1 MKFHTKNVH
10 FQDKVDTVE
19 VSKTKPIYQ
28 TSAFSFTD
36 LDDMEN
42 FFQGK
47 KGYMYTR
54 VGNPNTDDLGKG
66 VADLEGAPVGAAS
79 ASGISAILG
88 GVLAVAKAG
97 DHVVATEDLYGGT
110 YQLFAHE
117 LADFGIEVS
126 FVNFEDQSKI
136 KEAIKEN
143 TVLLYT
149 EAVTNPLLRVED
161 IAGVVKI
168 ADDHGL
174 KTMVDNTFP
183 SPYLIRPYTY
193 GVNLVAHSA
202 TKYIGGHSDLSAG
215 IIVGD
220 KDLMKKAKSKIVN
233 LGANLGPFDGW
244 LGCRGLKTLSLR
256 MERQSSNAQ
265 KLADHLGKEASVKK
279 VYYPKGVSAKGNG
292 AIVTVDLGENYDL
305 HNFFRNLNWV
315 KVVPTLAG
323 VETSVTYPVGTSH
336 RPVPKETRERL
347 GVTESMVRISVGIED
362 AEDIIEVFD
371 QALANSKK

>member
-10 FQDKVDTVE
+10 FQEKLDTRE

-36 LDDMEN
+36 LEDMED

-66 VADLEGAPVGAAS
+66 VADLEGAPAGVAS
-79 ASGISAILG
+79 ASGISAIMG

-117 LADFGIEVS
+117 LKDFGIEVS
-126 FVNFEDQSKI
+126 FASFENLDQV
-136 KEAIKEN
+136 EAAVKEN

-149 EAVTNPLLRVED
+149 ESVTNPLLRVED
-161 IAGVVKI
+161 IKGVVALGKRL
-168 ADDHGL
+168 GL

-183 SPYLIRPYTY
+183 SPYLVRPYEL
-193 GVNLVAHSA
+193 GADLVAHSA
-202 TKYIGGHSDLSAG
+202 TKYIGGHSDVSAG
-215 IIVGD
+215 VLVGGEA
-220 KDLMKKAKSKIVN
+220 LVAKAKSKIVN

-256 MERQSSNAQ
+256 MERQSANGK
-265 KLADHLGKEASVKK
+265 KLAEHLRGKGDLGR
-279 VYYPKGVSAKGNG
+279 VYYPEFVSERGNG
-292 AIVTVDLGENYDL
+292 AIVTIDLGENYDL
-305 HNFFRNLNWV
+305 HSFFKNLDWV

-336 RPVPKETRERL
+336 RPVPKETRDRL
-347 GVTESMVRISVGIED
+347 GVSETMVRISVGIED
-362 AEDIIEVFD
+362 SEDINGVFD
-371 QALANSKK
+371 QALAAAKK

>member
-10 FQDKVDTVE
+10 FQEKMDGAE

-36 LDDMEN
+36 LDDMEA
-42 FFQGK
+42 FFEGK

-66 VADLEGAPVGAAS
+66 VADLEGAPAGVAS
-79 ASGISAILG
+79 ASGISAIMG
-88 GVLAVAKAG
+88 GILAVAKAG
-97 DHVVATEDLYGGT
+97 DHVIATEDLYGGT

-117 LADFGIEVS
+117 LKDFGIEVS
-126 FVNFEDQSKI
+126 FANFEDLSEVEK
-136 KEAIKEN
+136 AIKDN

-149 EAVTNPLLRVED
+149 ESVTNPLLRVED
-161 IAGVVKI
+161 IKSVVELAKR
-168 ADDHGL
+168 HEL

-183 SPYLIRPYTY
+183 TPYLVRPYEA
-193 GVNLVAHSA
+193 GADLVAHSA
-202 TKYIGGHSDLSAG
+202 TKYIGGHSDVSAG
-215 IIVGD
+215 VVVGSEA
-220 KDLMKKAKSKIVN
+220 LVKKAKSKIVH

-256 MERQSSNAQ
+256 MERQSANAK
-265 KLADHLGKEASVKK
+265 KLADHLSEKGSLGR
-279 VYYPKGVSAKGNG
+279 VYYPEFVSERGHG
-292 AIVTVDLGENYDL
+292 AIVTIDLGENYDVYA
-305 HNFFRNLNWV
+305 FFRSLDWV

-336 RPVPKETRERL
+336 RPVPKETRDRL
-347 GVTESMVRISVGIED
+347 GVTGSMVRISVGIED
-362 AEDIIEVFD
+362 AEDIKAVFD
-371 QALANSKK
+371 RALEKSKK

>member
-10 FQDKVDTVE
+10 FQDKVDTKE

-36 LDDMEN
+36 LEDMED

-47 KGYMYTR
+47 KDFMYTR

-66 VADLEGAPVGAAS
+66 VADLEEAPAGAAS

-97 DHVVATEDLYGGT
+97 DHIIATEDLYGGT
-110 YQLFAHE
+110 YQLFAGE
-117 LADFGIEVS
+117 LPDFGIEVS
-126 FVNFEDQSKI
+126 FADFSDHGAIE
-136 KEAIKEN
+136 EAIRDN

-149 EAVTNPLLRVED
+149 ESVTNPLLRVED
-161 IAGVVKI
+161 IKGI
-168 ADDHGL
+168 ASLARKHGL

-183 SPYLIRPYTY
+183 TPYLIRPYTD
-193 GVNLVAHSA
+193 GADLVAHSA

-215 IIVGD
+215 VICGD
-220 KDLMKKAKSKIVN
+220 EALVKKARAKIVY

-244 LGCRGLKTLSLR
+244 LGCRGLKTLALR
-256 MERQSSNAQ
+256 MERQSANAR
-265 KLADHLGKEASVKK
+265 KLADHLTKRGVLGR
-279 VYYPKGVSAKGNG
+279 VYYPNSVSERGHG
-292 AIVTVDLGENYDL
+292 AIVTIDLGEKYDV
-305 HNFFRNLNWV
+305 HAFFRNLDWV

-336 RPVPKETRERL
+336 RPVPKETRDRL
-347 GVTESMVRISVGIED
+347 GVTEQMVRISVGIED
-362 AEDIIEVFD
+362 PEDIQAAFD
-371 QALANSKK
+371 RALEASRK

>member
-10 FQDKVDTVE
+10 FQEKLDTRE

-36 LDDMEN
+36 LEDMED

-66 VADLEGAPVGAAS
+66 VADLEGAPAGVAS
-79 ASGISAILG
+79 ASGISAIMG

-110 YQLFAHE
+110 YQLFANE
-117 LADFGIEVS
+117 LKDFGIEVS
-126 FVNFEDQSKI
+126 FASFENLDQV
-136 KEAIKEN
+136 EAAVKEN

-149 EAVTNPLLRVED
+149 ESVTNPLLRVED
-161 IAGVVKI
+161 IKGVVALGKRL
-168 ADDHGL
+168 GL

-183 SPYLIRPYTY
+183 SPYLVRPYEL
-193 GVNLVAHSA
+193 GADLVAHSA
-202 TKYIGGHSDLSAG
+202 TKYIGGHSDVSAG
-215 IIVGD
+215 VLVGGEA
-220 KDLMKKAKSKIVN
+220 LVAKAKSKIVN

-256 MERQSSNAQ
+256 MERQSANGK
-265 KLADHLGKEASVKK
+265 KLAEHLRGKGDLGR
-279 VYYPKGVSAKGNG
+279 VYYPEFVSERGNG
-292 AIVTVDLGENYDL
+292 AIVTIDLGENYDL
-305 HNFFRNLNWV
+305 HSFFKNLDWV

-336 RPVPKETRERL
+336 RPVPKETRDRL
-347 GVTESMVRISVGIED
+347 GVTETMVRISVGIED
-362 AEDIIEVFD
+362 AEDINGVFD
-371 QALANSKK
+371 RALEAAKK